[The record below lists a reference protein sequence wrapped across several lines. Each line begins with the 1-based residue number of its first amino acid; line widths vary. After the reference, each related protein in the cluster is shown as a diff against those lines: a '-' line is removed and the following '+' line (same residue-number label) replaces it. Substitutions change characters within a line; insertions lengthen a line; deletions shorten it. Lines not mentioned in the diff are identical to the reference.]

1 MHIMH
6 TSDNMIEKKDQINL
20 NSPSEVT
27 TTTSPTL
34 PLGLDL
40 NSECCTELMLSGL
53 YIFVV
58 FVVSVV
64 VVVVAFVVVAEA
76 D

>member
-1 MHIMH
+1 MRIMH
-6 TSDNMIEKKDQINL
+6 TSDKLIENKDQINL
-20 NSPSEVT
+20 NSPLAVT
-27 TTTSPTL
+27 ITTSPTL

-64 VVVVAFVVVAEA
+64 VVAFVIVAEA

>member
-1 MHIMH
+1 MRIMH
-6 TSDNMIEKKDQINL
+6 TSDKLIENKDQINL
-20 NSPSEVT
+20 NSPLAVT
-27 TTTSPTL
+27 ITTSPTL

-64 VVVVAFVVVAEA
+64 VVVVAEA